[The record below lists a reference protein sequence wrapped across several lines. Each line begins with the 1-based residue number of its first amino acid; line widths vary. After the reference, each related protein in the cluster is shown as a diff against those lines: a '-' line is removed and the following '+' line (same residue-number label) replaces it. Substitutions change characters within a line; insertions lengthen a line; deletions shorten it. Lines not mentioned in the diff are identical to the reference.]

1 MLKDLYRHLSIHNG
15 VGLFVSQL
23 AADEEVTL
31 TEFVEERIERQTIV
45 DILLNSCQVREAFN
59 RIFEEIFIVDSHSEI
74 LDKLWD
80 GKNLEH

>member
-1 MLKDLYRHLSIHNG
+1 MLKDLYRHLSIHNR

-31 TEFVEERIERQTIV
+31 TEFVEERVERQTIV

-59 RIFEEIFIVDSHSEI
+59 RIFKEHFIVNSHSEI
-74 LDKLWD
+74 LDKLRD